1 MCTYLC
7 LSARLYIQKL
17 LSFTDRLI
25 SAKLCEVKI
34 NPTRSHTSKQDIMLV
49 ANINHAHYMQ
59 YNHAQI
65 YNTSIQQCTSYHS
78 LTTNSFY
85 TKEKH

>member
-1 MCTYLC
+1 M
-7 LSARLYIQKL
+7 
-17 LSFTDRLI
+17 
-25 SAKLCEVKI
+25 CEVKI
-34 NPTRSHTSKQDIMLV
+34 KTNMKSYKQTRHYVSC
-49 ANINHAHYMQ
+49 NINHAHYIQ

-65 YNTSIQQCTSYHS
+65 YNTTIQQCTSYKAHS